1 MRLAGSL
8 ATTRKRENLYKHWD
22 VCSACKEK
30 KCMQVVT
37 DDTEILE
44 VILTKIPNCQYG
56 KRSKIKVEEKFQLFQ
71 NISHN

>member
-1 MRLAGSL
+1 MRSAGSL
-8 ATTRKRENLYKHWD
+8 TTIRKRENLYEHWD

-44 VILTKIPNCQYG
+44 AILTKISNCQYG
-56 KRSKIKVEEKFQLFQ
+56 KEGKIKVEEKCQPFQE
-71 NISHN
+71 ISHN